1 MKDEAGM
8 VIKEFI
14 GLRSKMYSYESITKP
29 QKYKGVSK
37 QTIKKDITK
46 MITVILSLVLQKK
59 THSMKSIK
67 SHNHII
73 KSCEI
78 SKCSLSCFDNIRY
91 ILEDGITTLA
101 YGYLVGRETTC
112 HKKRDHR

>member
-1 MKDEAGM
+1 MKP
-8 VIKEFI
+8 
-14 GLRSKMYSYESITKP
+14 ITKP
-29 QKYKGVSK
+29 QKCAGISK
-37 QTIKKDITK
+37 HTIKKDIT
-46 MITVILSLVLQKK
+46 IDDYRDRLFSSTEK

-78 SKCSLSCFDNIRY
+78 TKCILSCFDNKRY

-101 YGYLVGRETTC
+101 YGHLVGRETA
-112 HKKRDHR
+112 DHR

>member
-1 MKDEAGM
+1 
-8 VIKEFI
+8 
-14 GLRSKMYSYESITKP
+14 MYSYEINKKNTKTC
-29 QKYKGVSK
+29 KGVCK
-37 QTIKKDITK
+37 HTIKNNIT
-46 MITVILSLVLQKK
+46 IDDYRDTLFSSTEK

-67 SHNHII
+67 PHNHII

-78 SKCSLSCFDNIRY
+78 TKCSLSCFDNKRY

-112 HKKRDHR
+112 HKKEITCDTLLG